1 MLPRNALPPP
11 LLMKRTFGREKPDTA
26 GVQTSELTKCLALD
40 RENENFSLAGHTFLF
55 LIGNGLEKIPC
66 YPRQGFFFSSRL
78 TYLSFFRKVFVKMLL
93 YHRSCNW
100 LEKKKSFVEKS
111 SFGGCSQKCLSG
123 SHGRWIGHFSNTHC
137 LVSGRVRQ
145 TKVVVAVF
153 GQELH
158 RALPASTVQFLA
170 RALSRTPDSARR
182 AR

>member
-1 MLPRNALPPP
+1 MLPRNALPP

-40 RENENFSLAGHTFLF
+40 RENENFSFAGHTFLF

-100 LEKKKSFVEKS
+100 LEKKNP
-111 SFGGCSQKCLSG
+111 L
-123 SHGRWIGHFSNTHC
+123 
-137 LVSGRVRQ
+137 
-145 TKVVVAVF
+145 
-153 GQELH
+153 
-158 RALPASTVQFLA
+158 
-170 RALSRTPDSARR
+170 
-182 AR
+182 